1 MVGVVV
7 LIAVSATV
15 FASLAF
21 SHLHVSMKLDVCPPP
36 GAQVPGLGW
45 VSAALFG
52 AGSLLMGWRSG
63 GSSLRDKG
71 LLQLAVLLAMACA
84 TGAWALDFAAHM
96 QAGLAPSHH
105 AWGATVAALLGWQG
119 LHAFVLLL
127 MGGYVVARWP
137 GRCVP
142 DARATL
148 DNTALMWH
156 YTTVQGLAGMALVRM
171 LPQWMGG

>member
-1 MVGVVV
+1 MSV
-7 LIAVSATV
+7 LL
-15 FASLAF
+15 SLPDDPARY
-21 SHLHVSMKLDVCPPP
+21 P
-36 GAQVPGLGW
+36 GAGEVGW

-52 AGSLLMGWRSG
+52 AGSLLMGWAQRRQLATG
-63 GSSLRDKG
+63 QG
-71 LLQLAVLLAMACA
+71 LLQLAMLLAMACA
-84 TGAWALDFAAHM
+84 TGAWALDFAAHLL
-96 QAGLAPSHH
+96 AGLAPTHH

-127 MGGYVVARWP
+127 MGGYVVARSFA
-137 GRCVP
+137 GALRP

-156 YTTVQGLAGMALVRM
+156 YTSAQGLAGMALVRF